1 MALPEQVS
9 IADGDSIC
17 TICPA
22 LGGSITGWSVGGQDM
37 LRHAD
42 AAAIASGDP
51 LVMAS
56 FPLVPFSNRIGYARF
71 MWDGQEIS
79 LTPNFAPEP
88 HAIHGTGWKEAWAV
102 TERGESHCLLTLRHD
117 ADLRWPWSFE
127 ASQRFALS
135 GGALEIR
142 LSATNRADQP
152 VPLAFGH
159 HPYFDCEDAQL
170 TFAAS
175 SVLMSGDD
183 ALPTEA
189 IAPAGQFD
197 FSNGGAVGGRNI
209 DHCYAGWDGRARIQ
223 WTGRPLALEITA
235 DMATAVVYIPPGGSA
250 FCFEPV
256 PHINNALNRP
266 GDVSAM
272 PIIAPG
278 DSFTATIR
286 LQAVKA

>member
-9 IADGDSIC
+9 IADGDSMC
-17 TICPA
+17 TLCPA
-22 LGGSITGWSVGGQDM
+22 LGGSINGWSVNGQDM
-37 LRHAD
+37 LRRAD

-51 LVMAS
+51 LAMAS

-71 MWDGQEIS
+71 MWGGREIE

-102 TERGESHCLLTLRHD
+102 TERGDSHCLLTLRHD
-117 ADLRWPWSFE
+117 ADLLWPWSFE
-127 ASQRFALS
+127 ASQRFVLND
-135 GGALEIR
+135 GALEIR
-142 LSATNRADQP
+142 LSAVNRADQP

-159 HPYFDCEDAQL
+159 HLYFDSGGAQL

-197 FSNGGAVGGRNI
+197 FNNGGAVAGRNV
-209 DHCYAGWDGRARIQ
+209 DHCYADWDGRARIQ
-223 WTGRPLALEITA
+223 WTSRPLALEITA
-235 DMATAVVYIPPGGSA
+235 DMAAAVVYIPPGGSA

-266 GDVSAM
+266 RDLPAM

-278 DSFTATIR
+278 ESFAATIG